1 MKLNDHLYFYPE
13 GGMLDCNTYLIK
25 AEKIM
30 IVDVGLDQNLPL
42 LIAALQQDGI
52 DPHDVDVIAN
62 THLHID
68 HMWANEMFKN
78 KFNARIEIAPVQ
90 KEYYEIS
97 VRQATRFFGLE
108 PVEFQE
114 DGFLDSTITLGTI
127 EIELIPTPGHSPE
140 SLCFYCRESKAL
152 ICGDLI
158 FYRNIGRSDL
168 PGGNSK
174 QLKQSIEKVS
184 ELEIEFLLPGHMGIL
199 TDAKEVKKNFDY
211 VRNQVFRWL

>member
-1 MKLNDHLYFYPE
+1 MKLNDHLYFYQE

-25 AEKIM
+25 AEKTM

-140 SLCFYCRESKAL
+140 SICFYCRESKAL